1 VHIESTFCYKV
12 DRNVPA
18 ANAGNLECVVP
29 PSYGNPSF
37 LQLFAAISQ
46 DMALAFK
53 CAFYQLTSVEANSSS
68 AGQEILYILWSRKV
82 HYCV

>member
-1 VHIESTFCYKV
+1 M
-12 DRNVPA
+12 DRNVPGI
-18 ANAGNLECVVP
+18 NAGNLERVVS

-37 LQLFAAISQ
+37 MQLFAAISQ

-53 CAFYQLTSVEANSSS
+53 SAFYHLTSGEANSSS
-68 AGQEILYILWSRKV
+68 AGQEILYILWNLKV